1 MERKN
6 LNWLDILWE
15 ALHALCGPAC
25 SPSEL
30 VIPCRPKTGIGIAA
44 AEEAMA
50 ATTIALKKCMVLVR
64 SGVFGVWVIGETDDS
79 DRLGSKA
86 IHVLKEAKQSCCN
99 LRVLEMVLEQVKFA
113 C

>member
-1 MERKN
+1 MYRQIYSQSKN
-6 LNWLDILWE
+6 LFVIRHIWE
-15 ALHALCGPAC
+15 ALHALVGPAC

-64 SGVFGVWVIGETDDS
+64 SGGFGVWVIGE
-79 DRLGSKA
+79 
-86 IHVLKEAKQSCCN
+86 
-99 LRVLEMVLEQVKFA
+99 RVLEMVLEQVKFA